1 MYCAISCSFL
11 IPRLDAARYLFL
23 TGRDLVDAARH
34 LLVIGVDIGGN
45 SVDATRHLVL
55 SRGDPVNILLHRV
68 ETERHCV
75 ELLLIER
82 TGGWRGWHDHVRECS
97 AQPVRLAALTSQAE
111 GQLATMYLAAS
122 PYDCQAKVAATPAQN
137 LTSKRGQ
144 GASDGRSFGNRSFFS
159 SAGRRARASTD
170 GPDG

>member
-1 MYCAISCSFL
+1 MCCAISCSFV

-34 LLVIGVDIGGN
+34 LLVIGVNIGGN
-45 SVDATRHLVL
+45 PVDATRHLVL

-111 GQLATMYLAAS
+111 GQTRDNVSGCVTIRLPSQGGSNAS
-122 PYDCQAKVAATPAQN
+122 AKRDQQTG
-137 LTSKRGQ
+137 T
-144 GASDGRSFGNRSFFS
+144 GRE
-159 SAGRRARASTD
+159 
-170 GPDG
+170 